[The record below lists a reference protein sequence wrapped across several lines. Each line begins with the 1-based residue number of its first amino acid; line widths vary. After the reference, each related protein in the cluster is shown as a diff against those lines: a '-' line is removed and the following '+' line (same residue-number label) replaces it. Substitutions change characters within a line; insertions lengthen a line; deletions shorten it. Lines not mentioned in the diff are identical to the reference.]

1 MSYLTPADKATFEDR
16 GYIHLPGRLADRI
29 ADISAWIEEL
39 EQRCTSGTSAKVVEY
54 WEEGTG
60 GAARK
65 LGRLEHF
72 VDASAGLGA
81 LLTSGELPALA
92 SELFGEPAVLFKEKI
107 NFKLAGSGAF
117 AAHQDA
123 PAYTQF
129 GQTLHVTVAICIDA
143 ATPANGCL
151 EFAGGRHRQVTYAH
165 PSPDNLIIAPAVEDE
180 MEFEPVVAERGDVLI
195 FDSYVPHRSPINR
208 SDRPR
213 RMIFATYG
221 RLSEGDHRAAYYRFK
236 FEHPDDPT
244 LNVALPFH
252 ATVVGRDSSAEA
264 DASERAGGPS
274 RPQ

>member
-1 MSYLTPADKATFEDR
+1 M
-16 GYIHLPGRLADRI
+16 
-29 ADISAWIEEL
+29 
-39 EQRCTSGTSAKVVEY
+39 
-54 WEEGTG
+54 
-60 GAARK
+60 
-65 LGRLEHF
+65 
-72 VDASAGLGA
+72 
-81 LLTSGELPALA
+81 LTSGEFPALA

-129 GQTLHVTVAICIDA
+129 GQTLHVTVAVCIDA

-180 MEFEPVVAERGDVLI
+180 LEFEPIVAERGDVLI

-208 SDRPR
+208 SDRSR

-252 ATVVGRDSSAEA
+252 ATVVDRGGSAEA
-264 DASERAGGPS
+264 DMAERAGGSS
-274 RPQ
+274 RAQ